1 MQLKKLRCGLVGV
14 FRELRTYISA
24 IAAIPILI
32 MLLNPVVL
40 DAFMKF
46 LGSLSSIMAML
57 MIFVYLVFRSIGLLS
72 SIKSILAQALIEIFL
87 LVAPILYPL
96 IPLMQ
101 TGNPFEFTG
110 TFMLYLILACG
121 GCLYQVIIGKRVGAA
136 GKVSYFTMG
145 YLLSMMIYAG
155 SLAGSYSG
163 EGFSLLLAFD
173 QIAGAAVILGYPSR
187 PLFLP
192 LYEFVKLS
200 MALAIPAVT
209 FSALAAQVR
218 VSELKENPT
227 GDAKMGSSLRL
238 AVAVLTLSS
247 SVLLLPSYLVS
258 LRFAENYASWVTV
271 VPPMI
276 VAIFVLFVYV
286 IVMRRE

>member
-1 MQLKKLRCGLVGV
+1 MGV
-14 FRELRTYISA
+14 FRELRTYISI
-24 IAAIPILI
+24 IATVPILI
-32 MLLNPVVL
+32 MLLNPIVI
-40 DAFMKF
+40 DAFMQF
-46 LGSLSSIMAML
+46 VGSLSSIMAL
-57 MIFVYLVFRSIGLLS
+57 LLIFVYLVFRFIGLIS
-72 SIKSILAQALIEIFL
+72 SIKSILMQALIEIFL

-96 IPLMQ
+96 IPLLQ

-110 TFMLYLILACG
+110 TFMLYLIFACI
-121 GCLYQVIIGKRVGAA
+121 GCLYQVIIGQRVGAA
-136 GKVSYFTMG
+136 GKVSYFTLG
-145 YLLSMMIYAG
+145 YLLAMMIYAG

-192 LYEFVKLS
+192 FYEYVKLS

-218 VSELKENPT
+218 LAEIRENPT

-238 AVAVLTLSS
+238 TVAILTIASS
-247 SVLLLPSYLVS
+247 ILLLPSYLVS
-258 LRFAENYASWVTV
+258 LRFAENYASWVTIA
-271 VPPMI
+271 PPMI
-276 VAIFVLFVYV
+276 VAMFVLVVYV
-286 IVMRRE
+286 IVMRK